1 VPTSRSNMVQFRA
14 KTQELKRWRG
24 VAKDSDMSLSEWIRT
39 TLNLHSTPA
48 PPRTSPVVSGPQPP
62 LPKVK

>member
-1 VPTSRSNMVQFRA
+1 MVQFRA
-14 KTQELKRWRG
+14 KTRELRRWRG

-39 TLNLHSTPA
+39 MLNLHSTPA
-48 PPRTSPVVSGPQPP
+48 PRQAPPVVSGPQLP

>member
-1 VPTSRSNMVQFRA
+1 MVQFRA
-14 KTQELKRWRG
+14 KTRELKRWRS

-39 TLNLHSTPA
+39 MLNLHATPA
-48 PPRTSPVVSGPQPP
+48 PHQAPPVVSGPQLP